1 MGAVGGSIAAREGG
15 KVMHKSDLV
24 KSVATH
30 TSMSGPAAEKAV
42 NAVFDSIK
50 EELKKGEKVT
60 LTGFGTFEVA
70 NQAAR
75 EGRNPKTNSKIQ
87 IAARKRVRFRL
98 GSDLDAIR

>member
-1 MGAVGGSIAAREGG
+1 
-15 KVMHKSDLV
+15 MHKSDLV
-24 KSVATH
+24 KAVAASSGT
-30 TSMSGPAAEKAV
+30 SGPAAEKAV
-42 NAVFDSIK
+42 NAVFDTIK
-50 EELKKGEKVT
+50 ESLKNGDKVT

>member
-1 MGAVGGSIAAREGG
+1 
-15 KVMHKSDLV
+15 MHKSDLV
-24 KSVATH
+24 KAVAAKNDKMT
-30 TSMSGPAAEKAV
+30 GPEAERAV

-70 NQAAR
+70 SQAAR

>member
-1 MGAVGGSIAAREGG
+1 
-15 KVMHKSDLV
+15 MHKSDLV
-24 KSVATH
+24 KSVS
-30 TSMSGPAAEKAV
+30 TSSGMTGPQAEKAV
-42 NAVFDSIK
+42 NAVFESIK
-50 EELKKGEKVT
+50 ETLKSGEKVT

-70 NQAAR
+70 SQAAR

>member
-1 MGAVGGSIAAREGG
+1 
-15 KVMHKSDLV
+15 MHKSDLV
-24 KSVATH
+24 KAVATNAN
-30 TSMSGPAAEKAV
+30 MSGPAAEKAV
-42 NAVFDSIK
+42 NTVFETIKDS
-50 EELKKGEKVT
+50 LKQGDKVT

>member
-1 MGAVGGSIAAREGG
+1 MEEETP
-15 KVMHKSDLV
+15 MHKSDLV
-24 KSVATH
+24 KAVAANSGT
-30 TSMSGPAAEKAV
+30 SGPAAEKAV
-42 NAVFDSIK
+42 NAVFDTIK
-50 EELKKGEKVT
+50 DELKKGEKVT

>member
-1 MGAVGGSIAAREGG
+1 
-15 KVMHKSDLV
+15 MHKSDLV
-24 KSVATH
+24 KAVAT
-30 TSMSGPAAEKAV
+30 SANMSGPAAEKAV

-50 EELKKGEKVT
+50 DSLKQGDKVT

-70 NQAAR
+70 SQAAR

>member
-1 MGAVGGSIAAREGG
+1 
-15 KVMHKSDLV
+15 MHKSDLV
-24 KSVATH
+24 KEVAQKTN
-30 TSMSGPAAEKAV
+30 MSGPSAEKAV

-50 EELKKGEKVT
+50 DELKKGTGAKVT

-70 NQAAR
+70 SQAAR

-87 IAARKRVRFRL
+87 IAARNRVRFRL

>member
-1 MGAVGGSIAAREGG
+1 
-15 KVMHKSDLV
+15 MHKSDLV
-24 KSVATH
+24 KAVATN
-30 TSMSGPAAEKAV
+30 SGMTGPTAEKAV
-42 NAVFDSIK
+42 NAVFDTIK
-50 EELKKGEKVT
+50 DSLKNGDKVT

>member
-1 MGAVGGSIAAREGG
+1 
-15 KVMHKSDLV
+15 MHKSDLV
-24 KSVATH
+24 KAVATH
-30 TSMSGPAAEKAV
+30 SGTSGPAAEKAV
-42 NAVFDSIK
+42 NAVFDTIK

>member
-1 MGAVGGSIAAREGG
+1 
-15 KVMHKSDLV
+15 MHKSDLV
-24 KSVATH
+24 KAVATNAN
-30 TSMSGPAAEKAV
+30 MSGPAAEKAV

-50 EELKKGEKVT
+50 EELKKPDAKVT

>member
-1 MGAVGGSIAAREGG
+1 
-15 KVMHKSDLV
+15 MHKSDLV
-24 KSVATH
+24 KAVAAN
-30 TSMSGPAAEKAV
+30 SGMSGPAAEKAV

-50 EELKKGEKVT
+50 DSLKKGDKVT
-60 LTGFGTFEVA
+60 LTGFGTFEVTS
-70 NQAAR
+70 QAAR